1 MTPEPL
7 LVKDECQWQ
16 EESQADPSVMRHP
29 LHVICKS
36 EVLGG
41 QQEARPDDR
50 VCECLPGPDTSEN
63 ALCCRV
69 DTWPALAVL
78 TPGSGAVGRV
88 SALCQPALRKR
99 TDGHAMD
106 HGLSLEQ
113 AHSWPLPCVIFCYVS
128 LIFFGTLI

>member
-16 EESQADPSVMRHP
+16 EESQADPSVMRQP
-29 LHVICKS
+29 LHVVCKS

-41 QQEARPDDR
+41 PQEARPDDR

-88 SALCQPALRKR
+88 SALCQPALRKQ
-99 TDGHAMD
+99 TDGHAMIMGC
-106 HGLSLEQ
+106 HLSRLIRGP
-113 AHSWPLPCVIFCYVS
+113 SPVS
-128 LIFFGTLI
+128 LFVICL